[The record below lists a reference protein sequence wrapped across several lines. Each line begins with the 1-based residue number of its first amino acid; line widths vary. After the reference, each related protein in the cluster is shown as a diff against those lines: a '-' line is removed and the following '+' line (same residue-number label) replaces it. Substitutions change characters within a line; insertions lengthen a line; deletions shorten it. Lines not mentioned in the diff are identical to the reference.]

1 MLLGTLL
8 LTPLL
13 SLLPLTGPASA
24 ASSYLCTGY
33 VGCKEAGYSH
43 FGYRGASDR
52 MWWRMYSG
60 HNCTNYVAYR
70 LVKGGMSAERPWS
83 GTGMAWNWGRA
94 KRSITDRKPMV
105 GAVAWWN
112 ANAPGTGSSGHV
124 AYVERVISDDT
135 IVISEDSWSGDFHWR
150 TLRRSDGRW
159 PTGFIHFD
167 DRAVQMKERP
177 VISGAP
183 AVGETLAATAGR
195 WTPAATYAFQWLADG
210 KPISGATSTSL
221 RVTPGLQGRELSVR
235 VEATKRGYVGASTAS
250 IRTARVARG
259 TMTRT
264 ALPRITGTAR
274 VDEVLEVQE
283 ATWAPR
289 PGTTTIQWYAGG
301 TPIAGATG
309 RRLRLGQELI
319 HQKVTVRMVARTE
332 GYKASGSNS
341 EPTAPVAAGR
351 IDLTT
356 PFTLSGKPRLGREL
370 TVTPG
375 SFDPADAEVSYS
387 WLRSGVA
394 IPGATGTTYQTT
406 PADVGRQLSVRVL
419 LTRVGYRD
427 LTVLLPADG
436 RVTTAPALSLD
447 ADGRPGRAVV
457 RLRVTAPGVSAPGG
471 RATVRIGRD
480 QVTGRVVDGRLKVV
494 LDGLAA
500 GTHTVNV
507 SYTGTPVIRS
517 ARTTTTVRV
526 PRR

>member
-8 LTPLL
+8 LTVQL
-13 SLLPLTGPASA
+13 SLLPLTGPAAA

-70 LVKGGMSAERPWS
+70 LVKGGMSAERPWP
-83 GTGMAWNWGRA
+83 GTGMAYNWGRA
-94 KRSITDRKPMV
+94 NRSITDRKPMV

-124 AYVERVISDDT
+124 AYVQQVISNDT

-177 VISGAP
+177 VIAGEPGCRRDADRDCGTVDARRDLRLPVARRRQADLRCDEHDPSGDAGPAP
-183 AVGETLAATAGR
+183 PGAVGAGR
-195 WTPAATYAFQWLADG
+195 GDQEGVRRSVDRLHPDRSSGPRDHDQNGPAGHHRHSPAWTRCSRCRRRRGRRVRAP
-210 KPISGATSTSL
+210 PRSG
-221 RVTPGLQGRELSVR
+221 G
-235 VEATKRGYVGASTAS
+235 
-250 IRTARVARG
+250 
-259 TMTRT
+259 TRT
-264 ALPRITGTAR
+264 AS
-274 VDEVLEVQE
+274 
-283 ATWAPR
+283 
-289 PGTTTIQWYAGG
+289 
-301 TPIAGATG
+301 PIAGATG
-309 RRLRLGQELI
+309 RRLHLGQELI
-319 HQKVTVRMVARTE
+319 RQKITVRMVARTD

-341 EPTAPVAAGR
+341 APTAPVAAGR
-351 IDLTT
+351 IDITA
-356 PFTLSGKPRLGREL
+356 PFTLAGMPRLGRQL

-375 SFDPADAEVSYS
+375 SFDPADAEVSYT

-394 IPGATGTTYQTT
+394 IPGATGTTYETT

-436 RVTTAPALSLD
+436 R
-447 ADGRPGRAVV
+447 
-457 RLRVTAPGVSAPGG
+457 
-471 RATVRIGRD
+471 RD
-480 QVTGRVVDGRLKVV
+480 HR
-494 LDGLAA
+494 
-500 GTHTVNV
+500 
-507 SYTGTPVIRS
+507 
-517 ARTTTTVRV
+517 